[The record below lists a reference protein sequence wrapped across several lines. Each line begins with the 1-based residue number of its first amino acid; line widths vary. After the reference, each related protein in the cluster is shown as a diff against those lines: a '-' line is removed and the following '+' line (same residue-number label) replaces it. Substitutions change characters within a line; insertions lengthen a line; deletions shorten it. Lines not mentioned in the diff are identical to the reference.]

1 MENLVS
7 GVADLSTHLRDAQYL
22 SAVSIPITESV
33 AINMGFDFKLDQL
46 AKFQTYFDCIRSVL
60 SMYLNLQVKKFVDEF
75 ELTNQLTPRQVTILK
90 LIHDGYN
97 NRQIASELSYSISL
111 IRQETMR
118 IYAKLGVNGRN
129 ELKALANKIN

>member
-1 MENLVS
+1 
-7 GVADLSTHLRDAQYL
+7 
-22 SAVSIPITESV
+22 
-33 AINMGFDFKLDQL
+33 
-46 AKFQTYFDCIRSVL
+46 
-60 SMYLNLQVKKFVDEF
+60 MYLNLQVKKFVDEF